1 MMRGNQKQLCL
12 ALVLILAFA
21 VPLSTTSDSQ
31 NPGSSGEGEEPL
43 VAKDENTSDTPVGGV
58 EVGAANASVVETNVT
73 QVNDTA
79 VGGNDTAAATAA
91 SVPVS
96 RPPPL
101 RKIRCLKKR
110 VVFNVSQVEEEAGS
124 TLEEKSRR
132 ISDQVDPKVRLVNA
146 TLLTQLFSEA
156 YSPNVT
162 NRSVAA
168 QCHLVMFYASWCPF
182 SAAAAPHFNGLARS
196 FFSTF
201 DFKIQSIG
209 MPWN

>member
-12 ALVLILAFA
+12 VLVLTLAFA

-79 VGGNDTAAATAA
+79 VGGNDTAAAA

-132 ISDQVDPKVRLVNA
+132 VTDQMDPKVRLVNA

-168 QCHLVMFYASWCPF
+168 QCHLVLFYAPWCPF

-196 FFSTF
+196 FFSTSVCIHF
-201 DFKIQSIG
+201 
-209 MPWN
+209 